1 MLDRVAVIGD
11 RDLVFPLKVMG
22 IKVYS
27 PKDVDEARRI
37 LATLEED
44 GIALCLMH
52 ESYFAPLS
60 SEREALRQKLIP
72 VLAGFSDYRKVTD
85 ELGKM
90 MREMAIKATGSD
102 SLVKGR
108 ENDETR

>member
-22 IKVYS
+22 IRVFS
-27 PKDVDEARRI
+27 PKDIDEARRV
-37 LATLEED
+37 LVSLEEE

-52 ESYFAPLS
+52 ESYFTPLS
-60 SEREALRQKLIP
+60 DEREALRKKFTP

-90 MREMAIKATGSD
+90 MREMAVKATGSD
-102 SLVKGR
+102 SLVKRRG
-108 ENDETR
+108 NDETR

>member
-11 RDLVFPLKVMG
+11 RDLVFPLKVIG
-22 IKVYS
+22 IKIFS
-27 PKDVDEARRI
+27 PKDIDEARRV
-37 LATLEED
+37 LASLEEE
-44 GIALCLMH
+44 GIVLCLMH

-60 SEREALRQKLIP
+60 GEREALRKKFTP

-85 ELGKM
+85 ELGKI
-90 MREMAIKATGSD
+90 MREMAVKATGSD

>member
-11 RDLVFPLKVMG
+11 RDLVFPLKLMG

-27 PKDVDEARRI
+27 PKDIDEARR
-37 LATLEED
+37 LLGALEEE

-52 ESYFAPLS
+52 ESFFAPLS
-60 SEREALRQKLIP
+60 EEREVLRDKFTP
-72 VLAGFSDYRKVTD
+72 VVAGFSDYRKVTD

-90 MREMAIKATGSD
+90 MREMAVIATGSD
-102 SLVKGR
+102 SLVKKRG
-108 ENDETR
+108 NDETR